1 MAMINPAIKVMIN
14 NDKLIKDNNKSY
26 KSPKIDGNNDNSSI
40 IPKLNLYLDRI
51 NDYSEKEG
59 LTDIIVE
66 SPIYTERGI
75 IDGLWSSNIF
85 EDDRK

>member
-14 NDKLIKDNNKSY
+14 NDKLMKDNNKPY
-26 KSPKIDGNNDNSSI
+26 KSPKIDGNNENSSI

-85 EDDRK
+85 DDDRK